1 MVRKT
6 ILPTFSPLNCTAPNG
21 QQSTS
26 AWPEG
31 FKLSILAARTYT
43 PRATTI
49 KPSTPNSAKAL
60 ASTATPGAGNPHI
73 IETLPSTA
81 HEIDVEASV
90 EPLSALPEAPSG
102 REVVGTDWSKSYHGL
117 SSQAFSKDVAD
128 VLLAPLDP
136 LDVEMK
142 PDGLIYLPEIKYR
155 RVLNKAFGPG
165 GWGLAPRSETNVGP
179 KI

>member
-1 MVRKT
+1 MASRA
-6 ILPTFSPLNCTAPNG
+6 LLRGLRAS
-21 QQSTS
+21 SS
-26 AWPEG
+26 
-31 FKLSILAARTYT
+31 LSSRSYTTQARTYT

-142 PDGLIYLPEIKYR
+142 PG
-155 RVLNKAFGPG
+155 
-165 GWGLAPRSETNVGP
+165 T
-179 KI
+179 